1 MILSEIN
8 RINRVKRQKKDK
20 ARQYKPST
28 VRRLDTL
35 SANQCAY
42 PNCEKK
48 LIAEDGVS
56 IISKI
61 CHISAAS
68 KNGPRYDESMTD
80 DDRRSFDNLILL
92 CDEHHVMV
100 DNKDNESKYSVS
112 LLKEWKTN
120 HVLKVMELMSSKNL
134 LSAHPLAL
142 NTLVNILGS
151 KMNEILDLPEALEAP
166 NTAVKISY
174 NNLKIYELII
184 REYAPYQIKLN
195 EIYEEIEKEGSN
207 KKHIILNMIRMT
219 YIRIRREYNDLS
231 DIKENSDAIMDKVIE
246 QIWER
251 IEDAPNKIGRFDQE
265 TIEFSLMIIIVDAF
279 MRCNILEEPK
289 K

>member
-1 MILSEIN
+1 M
-8 RINRVKRQKKDK
+8 R
-20 ARQYKPST
+20 
-28 VRRLDTL
+28 
-35 SANQCAY
+35 
-42 PNCEKK
+42 KK

-61 CHISAAS
+61 CHISAAN

-80 DDRRSFDNLILL
+80 DDRRGFDNLILL
-92 CDEHHVMV
+92 CDEHHVMI

-174 NNLKIYELII
+174 NNLKRYKLII

-195 EIYEEIEKEGSN
+195 KIYEEIEKEGSN
-207 KKHIILNMIRMT
+207 KKYIILNMIKMI
-219 YIRIRREYNDLS
+219 YIRIRGEYNDLCE
-231 DIKENSDAIMDKVIE
+231 IKENSDAIMDKVIDH
-246 QIWER
+246 IWEK
-251 IEDAPNKIGRFDQE
+251 IEDAPNKIEQFDQE

-279 MRCNILEEPK
+279 MRCNILEEPQK
-289 K
+289 